1 MTLPITGT
9 TALILAVVLGFVFG
23 VLLHRGG
30 VAAYNTIVNQF
41 LFKDFTVLKI
51 MLTAIIVGGIGVL
64 ILHSFGLAVYS
75 IKPADLLG
83 VALGAAIFGVGMV
96 VYGYC
101 PGTGLAAIG
110 TGSLHALV
118 GFLGMLVGGML
129 YAWSF
134 PWVQKN
140 ILSVASLGKKRLPEM
155 TGLPDW
161 AWFAGLSVV
170 AAIVFGMIYRMERRT
185 GRVAPSI

>member
-1 MTLPITGT
+1 MNLPITGT
-9 TALILAVVLGFVFG
+9 NVLILAVAFGFIFG
-23 VLLHRGG
+23 MLLHRGG
-30 VAAYNTIVNQF
+30 VATYNTIVNQF

-64 ILHSFGLAVYS
+64 VLHSNGLATYS
-75 IKPADLLG
+75 IKPADMLG
-83 VALGAAIFGVGMV
+83 VTLGAAIFGVGMV

-110 TGSLHALV
+110 TGSLHALI
-118 GFLGMLVGGML
+118 GFFGMLVGGML

-134 PWVQKN
+134 PWVQQH

-155 TGLPDW
+155 SGVPDW
-161 AWFAGLSVV
+161 VWFAALTVIAVV
-170 AAIVFGMIYRMERRT
+170 AFILIHRMEHRKLS
-185 GRVAPSI
+185 AAK

>member
-1 MTLPITGT
+1 MNLPLTGT
-9 TALILAVVLGFVFG
+9 TALILAVVFGFIFG
-23 VLLHRGG
+23 MLLHRGG
-30 VAAYNTIVNQF
+30 VATYNTIVNQF

-64 ILHSFGLAVYS
+64 VLHSFGLATYS
-75 IKPADLLG
+75 IKPADMLG

-134 PWVQKN
+134 TWVQQH
-140 ILSVASLGKKRLPEM
+140 ILTVASLGKKRLPEM
-155 TGLPDW
+155 SGLPDW
-161 AWFAGLSVV
+161 MWFAGLSVIAV
-170 AAIVFGMIYRMERRT
+170 IVFALIGRMERWKMSL
-185 GRVAPSI
+185 AK

>member
-1 MTLPITGT
+1 MNLPLTGT
-9 TALILAVVLGFVFG
+9 TALILAVAFGFVFG
-23 VLLHRGG
+23 MLLHRGG
-30 VAAYNTIVNQF
+30 VATYNTIVNQF

-64 ILHSFGLAVYS
+64 TLHSFGLATYS
-75 IKPADLLG
+75 IKPADMLG

-118 GFLGMLVGGML
+118 GFFGMLVGGML

-134 PWVQKN
+134 TWVQQN

-161 AWFAGLSVV
+161 AWFAALSVIALV
-170 AAIVFGMIYRMERRT
+170 VFALIGRMERRKIL
-185 GRVAPSI
+185 VAK